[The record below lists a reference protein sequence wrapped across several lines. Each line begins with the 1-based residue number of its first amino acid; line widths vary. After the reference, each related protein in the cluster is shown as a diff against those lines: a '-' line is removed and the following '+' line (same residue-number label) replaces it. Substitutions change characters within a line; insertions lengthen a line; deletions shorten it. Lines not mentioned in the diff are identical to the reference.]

1 MEPSQ
6 ARAAVIELLAIVME
20 IEPATISDD
29 ALLDA
34 DLGADSLAVVEV
46 VFGIEER
53 YGRRLPDDVVR
64 DVRTVSDLIA
74 ATAH

>member
-1 MEPSQ
+1 MESAQ

-20 IEPATISDD
+20 IDPATISDD
-29 ALLDA
+29 ALLEA

-46 VFGIEER
+46 VFGLEER

-64 DVRTVSDLIA
+64 NVRTVADLIA